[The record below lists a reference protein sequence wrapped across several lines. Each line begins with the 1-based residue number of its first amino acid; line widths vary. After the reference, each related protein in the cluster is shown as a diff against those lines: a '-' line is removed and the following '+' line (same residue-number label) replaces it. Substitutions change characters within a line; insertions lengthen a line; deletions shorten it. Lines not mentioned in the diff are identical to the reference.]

1 MSFRPVPYETRGK
14 IKTPR
19 EYLGVYAGRAA
30 GNRTQST

>member
-1 MSFRPVPYETRGK
+1 MKQEGK